1 MNVLDIIY
9 IVAIVCALV
18 SGFCTGFLSRI
29 SLPAGAAFGLF
40 NATVLM
46 SSTCELLKK
55 HLDWDETA
63 IKVTAFIAVMIASII
78 AIKLVVAIISWF
90 LKLIGLNIINRIAGA
105 ILSVLI
111 VLIVITG
118 IVDFS
123 SVLAPDNSITG
134 KTTQEK
140 SLLYNKVATDIYKKT
155 ITRLF

>member
-1 MNVLDIIY
+1 
-9 IVAIVCALV
+9 
-18 SGFCTGFLSRI
+18 
-29 SLPAGAAFGLF
+29 
-40 NATVLM
+40 
-46 SSTCELLKK
+46 
-55 HLDWDETA
+55 
-63 IKVTAFIAVMIASII
+63 MIASII
-78 AIKLVVAIISWF
+78 AIKLAVAIISWF